1 MIRRAK
7 AVWRGTGRAGNGYLS
22 SDSGVLAETPYS
34 YKTRFRRTDPKH
46 LWPGVYERM
55 GP

>member
-34 YKTRFRRTDPKH
+34 YKTRFRRTDPKRH
-46 LWPGVYERM
+46 A
-55 GP
+55 